1 MLRVEKIVGDTS
13 NPATFD
19 LIHDL
24 EHHGV
29 VETITLS
36 TDDLNRHRLMARTNQ
51 GNDVAIAIPRDSKLS
66 DGAVLYL
73 DDSRA
78 VIVRAAQQ
86 KWLRLS
92 PKSASDAVEL
102 GYSAGNLH
110 WRVRFEGADLLVAQ
124 TGPAEAYLSRIPELI
139 SSGRVSVSEIT
150 E

>member
-1 MLRVEKIVGDTS
+1 MLRVEKIIGDTS
-13 NPATFD
+13 DPKTFD
-19 LIHDL
+19 LIHEL
-24 EHHGV
+24 EHHGS

-36 TDDLNRHRLMARTNQ
+36 TDDLNRHRLMARTDK
-51 GNDVAIAIPRDSKLS
+51 GNDVAIAIPRDTKLS

-78 VIVRAAQQ
+78 VVVRAARQ

-102 GYSAGNLH
+102 GYAAGNLH

-124 TGPAEAYLSRIPELI
+124 TGAAETYLSRIPELV
-139 SSGRVSVSEIT
+139 SGGRVSVREVT